1 MRSKH
6 IFLTFSF
13 SIAAI
18 GAVPI
23 SPLPENECIN
33 LQPHLFP
40 GGLDEESFEAFAVPP
55 PSSFLIEFDLPPAGL
70 NRRERIRMESNG
82 EFQGLSAKRQAI
94 VAVQH
99 QTFHSLMSDDLQ
111 VDYVVRHEF
120 LDLLNGISIDLQGV
134 SPNKLPKVLEIIRS
148 TPGVVKVSPILAVNQ
163 PKAILHNTDMEAL
176 GTLPQ
181 LSTAH
186 EQTGILDA
194 RNKLGLTGSGI
205 KVGII
210 DTGVDFT
217 HEALGSC
224 YGPGCK
230 VQYGFDFVEPYREKN
245 RGGFDCV
252 GHGTHVAGIIAGNS
266 TKSDFFG
273 VAPDVILGT
282 YRVFPC
288 KGTSKDDTIIAALE
302 RAYVD
307 GMDVVNLSLGGGS
320 SWPNTPLAK
329 AAGNL
334 ANLGVVVVAAVG
346 NDGDNGL
353 EEVSSPSV
361 RGEAIS
367 VASFEG
373 AGFLA
378 NYFEI
383 EGVPD
388 TRIEFSESAPRGLT
402 ETPLTLVLPEHDPE
416 GCTVYPNPTA
426 IAGDVVLIKRG
437 NCAFTTKAKLAQDAG
452 ALGCIF
458 YNNIEGPLR
467 PKVED
472 SGLHIFGH
480 GISLQQGQVLLEQF
494 KATTSNAIK
503 IIYKSEKGV
512 FKNELANQIS
522 PFSSWGLGPELEL
535 KPDIGAPGGYIYS
548 TVPVSMG
555 SYAIMSGTSMATPFI
570 AGSAALLLEADP
582 AVDRRE
588 VLGLLQTYSKPGMY
602 KNTNV
607 PDSIARQ
614 GAGMLHIFD
623 AIRGRAFAH
632 PTHLAL
638 NDTDH
643 TLETYTLT
651 LTNNYP
657 TAEDFVVSHIP
668 AMSIL
673 GYTSKGQPSETI
685 IYNDTAAELVLD
697 YEEPIHLA
705 AGETRSF
712 TFRFKPPMG
721 LDIESHW
728 IYSGY
733 IKIEPALDRSRPAF
747 TVPYAG
753 MHGSYNTVDLLDLQG
768 GFPILL
774 GPTLDGRLMPIRD
787 RNGVPP
793 PTYSMIGSSHVTL
806 LLKISNPLRNLQ
818 IYVMDAAKKN
828 IIGVVPINGEYIGRT
843 DRVRSKFFVVP
854 WSGRMLGF
862 DGTIMSLPDGEYS
875 LVIIAPKPFSK
886 STDLDE
892 DAQEIWIAPT
902 IRIKH

>member
-6 IFLTFSF
+6 IFLTLSF

-18 GAVPI
+18 RAAPI
-23 SPLPENECIN
+23 GSLPENESIN
-33 LQPHLFP
+33 LQLPLFS
-40 GGLDEESFEAFAVPP
+40 GGLGEESFEAFAVPP

-82 EFQGLSAKRQAI
+82 EFQGFSTKRQAT
-94 VAVQH
+94 VAAQH
-99 QTFHSLMSDDLQ
+99 HTFRSFLSDELQ
-111 VDYVVRHEF
+111 LDYVVRHQF
-120 LDLLNGISIDLQGV
+120 LDLLNGLSIDLQGV

-163 PKAILHNTDMEAL
+163 PKAILHNIDMDAL
-176 GTLPQ
+176 GAIPQ

-186 EQTGILDA
+186 EQTGVLDA
-194 RNKLGLTGSGI
+194 RNKLGLTGSGV

-230 VQYGFDFVEPYREKN
+230 VQYGFDFVEPYREEN
-245 RGGFDCV
+245 RGGFDCA

-266 TKSDFFG
+266 TKSNFFG
-273 VAPDVILGT
+273 VAPGAILGT

-288 KGTSKDDTIIAALE
+288 RGTSKDDMIIAALE

-334 ANLGVVVVAAVG
+334 ASLGVVVVAAVG
-346 NDGDNGL
+346 NDGDHGL
-353 EEVSSPSV
+353 EEVSSPSI
-361 RGEAIS
+361 RGDVIS

-373 AGFLA
+373 SGFLA
-378 NYFEI
+378 NYFEV

-388 TRIEFSESAPRGLT
+388 TRIGYSENPPKGLT
-402 ETPLTLVLPEHDPE
+402 ETPLTLVLPEHDPK
-416 GCTVYPNPTA
+416 GCTVYPNPA
-426 IAGDVVLIKRG
+426 AVARDIVLIKRG
-437 NCAFTTKAKLAQDAG
+437 DCSFATKAKLAQDAG

-458 YNNIEGPLR
+458 YNNIEGSLR

-472 SGLHIFGH
+472 ADLHIFGH
-480 GISLQQGQVLLEQF
+480 GISLQQGQVLLKQF
-494 KATTSNAIK
+494 EATNSTAIK
-503 IIYKSEKGV
+503 IIYKNEKGV
-512 FKNELANQIS
+512 FKNDLANRIS

-548 TVPVSMG
+548 TVPVNKG
-555 SYAIMSGTSMATPFI
+555 SYATMSGTSMATPFV

-582 AVDRRE
+582 AVDREE
-588 VLGLLQTYSKPGMY
+588 VLGILQMYSKPGMY
-602 KNTNV
+602 KDTNV
-607 PDSIARQ
+607 PDSIVRQ
-614 GAGMLHIFD
+614 GAGMVHIFD
-623 AIRGRAFAH
+623 AIQGRAFVH

-643 TLETYTLT
+643 TLETYTIA
-651 LTNNYP
+651 LTNDYP
-657 TAEDFVVSHIP
+657 TAEDFIISHIP

-673 GYTSKGQPSETI
+673 GYTSNGQPSETI

-697 YEEPIHLA
+697 HEEPIHLA

-733 IKIEPALDRSRPAF
+733 IKIEPALDASRPAF

-774 GPTLDGRLMPIRD
+774 GPTPDGRLMPIRD
-787 RNGVPP
+787 RNGIPP
-793 PTYSMIGSSHVTL
+793 PTYSMVGSSHVTL

-818 IYVMDAAKKN
+818 VYVTNATKT
-828 IIGVVPINGEYIGRT
+828 IIGIVPIDGEHIGRT

-854 WSGRMLGF
+854 WSGRMLDF
-862 DGTIMSLPDGEYS
+862 DGTFRTLTDGEYS

-886 STDLDE
+886 STDLGD
-892 DAQEIWIAPT
+892 DAYEAWIAPT